1 MKIRSGFV
9 SNSSSSS
16 FVIVASKEAY
26 DRVYASVDSECKA
39 LMDVVWGN
47 PPPTFVIGGNM
58 LYNLSYVDHDGGYW
72 YYASDGADH
81 GDEENWKEREKRY
94 HLGKCVVNAL
104 KKDPDVFMS
113 ETGC

>member
-1 MKIRSGFV
+1 MKTRSGFV

-16 FVIVASKEAY
+16 FIIIATKEAY

-72 YYASDGADH
+72 YYASDGDESKG
-81 GDEENWKEREKRY
+81 GDWKEKEKRY
-94 HLGKCVVNAL
+94 NLGKDIINAL
-104 KKDPDVFMS
+104 KIDSDVFIS
-113 ETGC
+113 EEGF